1 MWDWIE
7 DVVGDVFPE
16 LNGFLGMATGA
27 EPPALAGKG
36 QKKLMLAGGV
46 GAAHPGE
53 SFVQVTASQV
63 FLDHFVHNRPEEPLL
78 RQPENARRLSWRSSN
93 EQFVLDCVMGVF
105 HSYTVNAELM
115 TLSKVHDLFGICV
128 GHKEM
133 ASSLR

>member
-63 FLDHFVHNRPEEPLL
+63 FLEHFVHNRPEEPVVLL
-78 RQPENARRLSWRSSN
+78 AMLVIAGLKIRIVVVQYPPQGGIGGLSWVIDWREGSHKSP
-93 EQFVLDCVMGVF
+93 F
-105 HSYTVNAELM
+105 AEA
-115 TLSKVHDLFGICV
+115 V
-128 GHKEM
+128 GKLVVR
-133 ASSLR
+133 AWAD